1 MNKKKSN
8 TKKQTKYGKSK
19 LIIGVSIGIGLA
31 ILLTCFFMIFK
42 NNDVEPV
49 SQSQETEETSSENS
63 TNEVTTVSNSQV
75 SNSAVETDSKLTKKA
90 EKILSSMSLEEK
102 VNQMFFITPEAL
114 TGVDCVVAA
123 GEQTKS
129 SLEAHPVGGIIYF
142 GQNITGEK
150 QTKEMIA
157 NIKKYVK
164 DVCKV
169 PLFIGID
176 EEGGTVARLGNSDTV
191 NVKKV
196 DNMSVI
202 GKSGDI
208 KNAYKAGD
216 TIGKYLSD
224 YGFNIDFA
232 PDADVLTNSQN
243 QVVKDRSFGSDP
255 KLVSQM
261 ALEVSKGLN
270 DNGIYSCFKH
280 FPGHGAT
287 KDDTHEGF
295 AYTDKTYEELSKSEL
310 VPFVDAINNN
320 ADFIMVGHIS
330 VPQVVGDKTPASISS
345 VIIDDILKGRLGYK
359 GIVITDSLSMGAL
372 TNLYQSDEIAV
383 RAVNAGVDVLLMPQN
398 FNQAYNGLL
407 NAVKSGKISEKRID
421 ESVLK
426 IIEKKLKYL

>member
-19 LIIGVSIGIGLA
+19 LIIGVSIGIGLV
-31 ILLTCFFMIFK
+31 ILLTCFFIMFK
-42 NNDVEPV
+42 NNTVELV

-90 EKILSSMSLEEK
+90 EKILSSMTLEEK

-129 SLEAHPVGGIIYF
+129 SLETHPVGGIIYF

-157 NIKKYVK
+157 NIKKYGK

-243 QVVKDRSFGSDP
+243 QVVKDRSFGSNP

-345 VIIDDILKGRLGYK
+345 VIINDILKGRLGYK

-372 TNLYQSDEIAV
+372 TNIYQSDEIAV

-407 NAVKSGKISEKRID
+407 NAVNSGKINEKIID

>member
-1 MNKKKSN
+1 MNKNKSN
-8 TKKQTKYGKSK
+8 FKKYGVNKK
-19 LIIGVSIGIGLA
+19 IQIGISICIVLA
-31 ILLTCFFMIFK
+31 ILLSCVFIIYK
-42 NNDVEPV
+42 NNTSVNQYQKV
-49 SQSQETEETSSENS
+49 EETSSENS

-90 EKILSSMSLEEK
+90 EKILSSMTLEEK

-123 GEQTKS
+123 GEQTKTA
-129 SLEAHPVGGIIYF
+129 LKAHPVGGIIYF
-142 GQNITGEK
+142 GQNITSEK

-157 NIKKYVK
+157 NIKKYGK

-202 GKSGDI
+202 GKSGNI
-208 KNAYKAGD
+208 KNAYKAGN

-345 VIIDDILKGRLGYK
+345 VIINDILKGRLGYK

-383 RAVNAGVDVLLMPQN
+383 KAVNAGVDVLLMPQN

>member
-1 MNKKKSN
+1 MNKKKSS
-8 TKKQTKYGKSK
+8 TKKQIKYGKSK

-31 ILLTCFFMIFK
+31 ILLTCFFIMFK

-49 SQSQETEETSSENS
+49 SQFSKTEETSLENS

-75 SNSAVETDSKLTKKA
+75 SNSAVETNSKLTKKA
-90 EKILSSMSLEEK
+90 EKILSSMTLEEK

-129 SLEAHPVGGIIYF
+129 SLETHPVGGIIYF

-150 QTKEMIA
+150 QTKGMIA
-157 NIKKYVK
+157 NIKKYGK

-345 VIIDDILKGRLGYK
+345 VIINDILKERLGYK

>member
-19 LIIGVSIGIGLA
+19 LIIGVSIGIGLV
-31 ILLTCFFMIFK
+31 ILLICFFIMFK

-75 SNSAVETDSKLTKKA
+75 SNSAVETNSKLTKKA
-90 EKILSSMSLEEK
+90 EQILSSMTLEEK

-129 SLEAHPVGGIIYF
+129 SLETHPVGGIIYF

-157 NIKKYVK
+157 NIKKYGK

-345 VIIDDILKGRLGYK
+345 VIINDILKGRLGYK
-359 GIVITDSLSMGAL
+359 GIVITDSLSMGVL

-407 NAVKSGKISEKRID
+407 NAVKSGKINEKRID

-426 IIEKKLKYL
+426 IIEKKLKHL

>member
-1 MNKKKSN
+1 M
-8 TKKQTKYGKSK
+8 
-19 LIIGVSIGIGLA
+19 VSIC
-31 ILLTCFFMIFK
+31 LTI
-42 NNDVEPV
+42 
-49 SQSQETEETSSENS
+49 
-63 TNEVTTVSNSQV
+63 
-75 SNSAVETDSKLTKKA
+75 
-90 EKILSSMSLEEK
+90 
-102 VNQMFFITPEAL
+102 
-114 TGVDCVVAA
+114 
-123 GEQTKS
+123 
-129 SLEAHPVGGIIYF
+129 
-142 GQNITGEK
+142 
-150 QTKEMIA
+150 
-157 NIKKYVK
+157 
-164 DVCKV
+164 
-169 PLFIGID
+169 
-176 EEGGTVARLGNSDTV
+176 
-191 NVKKV
+191 
-196 DNMSVI
+196 
-202 GKSGDI
+202 
-208 KNAYKAGD
+208 
-216 TIGKYLSD
+216 
-224 YGFNIDFA
+224 
-232 PDADVLTNSQN
+232 VLTNSQN

-330 VPQVVGDKTPASISS
+330 VPSVVGDKTPASISS
-345 VIIDDILKGRLGYK
+345 VIINDILKGKLGYK

-383 RAVNAGVDVLLMPQN
+383 RAVNGGVDVLLMPQN

>member
-19 LIIGVSIGIGLA
+19 LIIGVSIGIGLV
-31 ILLTCFFMIFK
+31 ILLICFFIMFK

-75 SNSAVETDSKLTKKA
+75 SNSAVETNSKLTKKA
-90 EKILSSMSLEEK
+90 EQILSSMTLEEK

-129 SLEAHPVGGIIYF
+129 SLETHPVGGIIYF

-157 NIKKYVK
+157 NIKKYGK

-345 VIIDDILKGRLGYK
+345 VIINDILKGRLGYK

>member
-19 LIIGVSIGIGLA
+19 LIIGVSIGIGLV
-31 ILLTCFFMIFK
+31 ILLICFFIMFK

-75 SNSAVETDSKLTKKA
+75 SNSAVETNSKLTKKA
-90 EKILSSMSLEEK
+90 EQILSSMTLEEK

-129 SLEAHPVGGIIYF
+129 SLETHPVGGIIYF

-157 NIKKYVK
+157 NIKKYGK

-345 VIIDDILKGRLGYK
+345 VIINDILKGRLGYK
-359 GIVITDSLSMGAL
+359 GIVITDSLSMGVL

-407 NAVKSGKISEKRID
+407 NAVKSGKISEKIID

-426 IIEKKLKYL
+426 IIEKKLKHL

>member
-19 LIIGVSIGIGLA
+19 LIIGVSIGIGLV
-31 ILLTCFFMIFK
+31 ILLICFFIMFK

-75 SNSAVETDSKLTKKA
+75 SNSAVETNSKLTKKA
-90 EKILSSMSLEEK
+90 EQILSSMTLEEK
-102 VNQMFFITPEAL
+102 VNQMFFITP
-114 TGVDCVVAA
+114 DCVVAA

-129 SLEAHPVGGIIYF
+129 SLETHPVGGIIYF

-157 NIKKYVK
+157 NIKKYGK

-345 VIIDDILKGRLGYK
+345 VIINDILKGRLGYK
-359 GIVITDSLSMGAL
+359 GIVITDSLSMGVL

-407 NAVKSGKISEKRID
+407 NAVKSGKINEKRID

-426 IIEKKLKYL
+426 IIEKKLKHL